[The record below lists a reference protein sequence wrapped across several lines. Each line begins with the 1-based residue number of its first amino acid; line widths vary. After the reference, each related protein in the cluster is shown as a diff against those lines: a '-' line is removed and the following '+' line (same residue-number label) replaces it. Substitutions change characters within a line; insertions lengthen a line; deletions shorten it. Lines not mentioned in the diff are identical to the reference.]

1 MVSRS
6 CLCVL
11 GLVVCLIGGAM
22 SERRNITTS
31 RQKRLFSLFNI
42 VTFEN
47 EACTTTGAGNL
58 IGTCLTST
66 ECADMRGSPSGNCA
80 AGFGVCCLF
89 DVAGDCSTEQTISQN
104 CTYIRN
110 NGFPSADMTPS
121 ETCTYNFNRID
132 NSACGTA
139 NDAITV
145 TSPFSPSANAFPPT
159 VCGTLSGQH
168 MYFETGT
175 TGTAGALTIAKGTT
189 AGNRIFQI
197 KVTYYNC
204 NNLAKAPASCTQ
216 YFTGESGSFQ
226 SYNFEGNQLLQNM
239 NYNNCFRQEE
249 GFCRLQISE
258 ATAMTPDPFLLSDDG
273 DGDVA
278 VKATV
283 LDCATV
289 SYVAFTTPTNTM
301 FCGENLSSKAGDTIP
316 GALTSAPGD
325 SFLVGLR
332 TVGTTLAGYT
342 GFNLNYKQVACP

>member
-1 MVSRS
+1 M
-6 CLCVL
+6 
-11 GLVVCLIGGAM
+11 G
-22 SERRNITTS
+22 
-31 RQKRLFSLFNI
+31 LFSLFNI

-168 MYFETGT
+168 
-175 TGTAGALTIAKGTT
+175 
-189 AGNRIFQI
+189 
-197 KVTYYNC
+197 
-204 NNLAKAPASCTQ
+204 S
-216 YFTGESGSFQ
+216 
-226 SYNFEGNQLLQNM
+226 
-239 NYNNCFRQEE
+239 
-249 GFCRLQISE
+249 FCRLQISE